1 MSENRIRRVAEQI
14 KKDVSQIIRTEL
26 KDPRISGI
34 TSVTG
39 VEVSKDLRYAS
50 IYVSIYG
57 DNDEQATTL
66 KILEKASGFVR
77 TEISRRIRL
86 RYVPEI
92 SFYLDNSIEYGNH
105 IENIIKSLK
114 KDELNDDKKR
124 SENDN

>member
-1 MSENRIRRVAEQI
+1 LSENRIRRVAEQI

>member
-1 MSENRIRRVAEQI
+1 MSENRTRRVAEQI

-26 KDPRISGI
+26 KDPRIAGI

-39 VEVSKDLRYAS
+39 VEVTKDLRYAS

-57 DNDEQATTL
+57 DNEERETTL
-66 KILEKASGFVR
+66 KILESASGFVR

-86 RYVPEI
+86 RYVPEL
-92 SFYLDNSIEYGNH
+92 SFHLDNSIEYGNH

-114 KDELNDDKKR
+114 KDELDD
-124 SENDN
+124 DNK